1 MKLKQGRFFLSL
13 FMMFL
18 TVLDCGVLL
27 AAESDDLALNK
38 ITLTVDVG
46 LQRGVLADI
55 DECGYDQLHMSLSDP
70 LNNCPLLQ
78 QSCPK
83 LMYLIQL
90 T

>member
-1 MKLKQGRFFLSL
+1 MAEIAKVSYLRDWPSSTLAYVYITKNI
-13 FMMFL
+13 
-18 TVLDCGVLL
+18 TV
-27 AAESDDLALNK
+27 E
-38 ITLTVDVG
+38 VG

-55 DECGYDQLHMSLSDP
+55 DECGYDQLHMSFSDS
-70 LNNCPLLQ
+70 LNNHPLLQ